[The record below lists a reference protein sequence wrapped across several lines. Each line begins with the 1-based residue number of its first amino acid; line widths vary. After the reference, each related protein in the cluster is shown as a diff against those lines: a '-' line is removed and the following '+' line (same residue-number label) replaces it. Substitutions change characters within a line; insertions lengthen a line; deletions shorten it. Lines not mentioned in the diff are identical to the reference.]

1 MEAVGGS
8 RGQPRSNR
16 SASCR
21 SNTLGRQVCLGAP
34 PAWSP
39 TPRLRLTLRSALCW
53 AMNAH
58 LAPIGLVRRLRSA
71 SPTNAL
77 ALSAGCA
84 TASTP
89 THSLIPTPPPS
100 LLTRRSCWP
109 TRLVRPLVSSS
120 IELKPSKEKSRREK
134 STACVALEQVDTERA
149 SKQDLELIAQ
159 CDSWSA

>member
-71 SPTNAL
+71 L

-84 TASTP
+84 TAP
-89 THSLIPTPPPS
+89 ALPHSLTPTPPPS
-100 LLTRRSCWP
+100 LLPRRSCCP
-109 TRLVRPLVSSS
+109 TRLVWPLVSS
-120 IELKPSKEKSRREK
+120 IELKPSTEKSRREK
-134 STACVALEQVDTERA
+134 RTACVALEQVDTERA
-149 SKQDLELIAQ
+149 SKQDLELVAQ